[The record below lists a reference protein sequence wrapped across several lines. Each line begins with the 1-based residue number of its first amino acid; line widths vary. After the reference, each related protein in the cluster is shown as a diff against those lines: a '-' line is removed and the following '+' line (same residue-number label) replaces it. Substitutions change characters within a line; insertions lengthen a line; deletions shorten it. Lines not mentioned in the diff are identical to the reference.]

1 MSYQDGMAAINLEM
15 PARVPR
21 TEYVDQH
28 WDLYRAVTGIT
39 VGSAS
44 SPQVQDQAYRE
55 FVRIWNFDFSW
66 CTLTGAQ
73 IFGERRTRMGHARYL
88 ADGSDLDRDIRELF
102 ADPEDVYRFD
112 LFEAFGTVDQP
123 ALTAGYNTQY
133 HENCRRYPDCVNMT
147 GIYVTCISGLIDLL
161 GWDTLLTAAGI
172 DPRAFGAFTDRYC
185 AWIGQYFAALARCD
199 SPVVM
204 IHDDIVWAGG
214 AFLNPEFYRAHV
226 FANYRKMFR
235 PLQDAGKK
243 IIFTSDGNYTQF
255 IDDIAACGINGFVL
269 EPLTDMQYIASHYG
283 RTHSFVGNADTRIL
297 LQGSRTDIEAE
308 VRRCMDIGKKCP
320 GFFLA
325 VGNHI
330 PANTPVDNILYYN
343 EIYEKLSR
351 R

>member
-28 WDLYRAVTGIT
+28 WDLYRTVTGIP
-39 VGSAS
+39 VDSAS
-44 SPQVQDQAYRE
+44 SPQVQSQAYRE
-55 FVRIWNFDFSW
+55 FMRLWNFDFSW
-66 CTLTGAQ
+66 CTLTTGQ
-73 IFGERRTRMGHARYL
+73 IFGEQRSRMGHARYL

-102 ADPEDVYRFD
+102 ADPEDVYQFD
-112 LFEAFGTVDQP
+112 LFEAFGTADRA
-123 ALTAGYNTQY
+123 ALTAGYNAQY
-133 HENCRRYPDCVNMT
+133 HENCRNHPDCVNMT

-161 GWDTLLTAAGI
+161 GWDTLLAAAGI
-172 DPRAFGAFTDRYC
+172 DGQAFGAFTDRYC
-185 AWIGQYFAALARCD
+185 AWIGQYFDALACCD
-199 SPVVM
+199 SPVIM

-269 EPLTDMQYIASHYG
+269 EPLTDMQYIASRYG

-297 LQGSRTDIEAE
+297 LQGSRSDIEAE
-308 VRRCMDIGKKCP
+308 VRRCMDIGKNCP